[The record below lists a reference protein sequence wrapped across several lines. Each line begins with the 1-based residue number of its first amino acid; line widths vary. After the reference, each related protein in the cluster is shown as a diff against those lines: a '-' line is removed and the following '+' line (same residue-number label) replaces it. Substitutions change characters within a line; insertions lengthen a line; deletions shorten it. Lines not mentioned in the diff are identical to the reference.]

1 MILFAE
7 NGKVTINSFESLE
20 KYRAWEAE
28 AGDEPMRIAYAM
40 KVPETAAGDALVS
53 LCGVGC
59 YDDDGFEVLLEKLF
73 GEAFQAG
80 INLAQ
85 RK

>member
-7 NGKVTINSFESLE
+7 NGTVHINSFNTLE
-20 KYRAWEAE
+20 EYRAWEVE

-53 LCGVGC
+53 LCHIGNREE
-59 YDDDGFEVLLEKLF
+59 DGFAVLMEGLLI
-73 GEAFQAG
+73 EAFKAG

-85 RK
+85 GK